1 MDFRLPEKLQNLLT
15 DLDAF
20 VEKEI
25 RPLENENDNIRFFD
39 HRREHSR
46 TDWDNGGVPT
56 QEWEDLLGE
65 AKRRADKA
73 GYYRAQLPESLGG
86 MGLTNL
92 DMAVIR
98 DHFASQ
104 GLGLHCDLQNEH
116 CIVGNNVG
124 LMLLT
129 NYGSEAQNAE
139 WKEKI
144 GAGEAHF
151 AFGITEPN
159 HGSDATHMETT
170 AKKTDSGWVING
182 EKMWNSGVHSAD
194 RDIVFAR
201 THGEAG
207 DAEGI
212 TAFLV
217 PLDAPGVEI
226 VEYVWTFNM
235 PTDHAHVRFTD
246 VEVDE
251 AQIFGEF
258 GRGLQI
264 VQHFFNE
271 NRIRQAA
278 SSLGAG
284 QYCIDESVKYAKERK
299 PFGKPLAT
307 NQAIQFPLVDLQ
319 ARASMLRSF
328 VRETA
333 WLMDQD
339 GAFSVSNRVSM
350 ANYQGNRLACDAAD
364 QAMQTHGGMGYS
376 RKKPFEHIYRHH
388 RRYRITEGS
397 DEIQMRR
404 VAGYM
409 FGFMSQRAPKG
420 VTTDRYA
427 TQGK

>member
-56 QEWEDLLGE
+56 KEWEDLLGE

-201 THGEAG
+201 THGKAG
-207 DAEGI
+207 GAEGI

-278 SSLGAG
+278 SSLGAA

-339 GAFSVSNRVSM
+339 GAFSVSDRVSM